1 MSHFLISVVA
11 MAGVLGIMILIHEW
25 GHYAAAKFFDVRVEV
40 FSIGFGKRLLG
51 FRRGET
57 DYRISAIPLGGY
69 VKMSGENP
77 MDDRTDDPGEFLNH
91 PRWQRFIIAIAGP
104 AMNIILAVGLL
115 TFVYMVHY
123 EYPAVLDE
131 PAVVG
136 WITDDTPAAQAGL
149 QPGDQIVEINGIKN
163 PTWEQVDPIEALSP
177 NQPIHFTFKRGDQTF
192 EKTISPEAYGQNEV
206 GFAGWSARQ
215 PSMPVTELEPSMPA
229 AKAGVKVGDE
239 ILALDGQPVPVLEA
253 MVDMLRKTKDKPVV
267 LTVLRNGQKIDL
279 RMQPELA
286 EVGRNG
292 EKRYRIGV
300 MSLPM
305 KVTTLGPV
313 AAFQKSVDQNKK
325 ASLLI
330 LELVRKM
337 AERKI
342 SMRSV
347 EGPIRIGQAAGQAA
361 SEKGWMPLLELT
373 AAISLNLGIFNLLPI
388 PILDGGV
395 IVMLLIESLMRR
407 DISLRIKERIYQA
420 AFIFLVLFAVT
431 VLYNDLLKT
440 LPGLAQRLP

>member
-1 MSHFLISVVA
+1 
-11 MAGVLGIMILIHEW
+11 MAAVLGIMILIHEW
-25 GHYAAAKFFDVRVEV
+25 GHYAAAKFFKVRVEV

-51 FRRGET
+51 FTRGET

-77 MDDRTDDPGEFLNH
+77 MDERTDDPGEFLNH

-104 AMNIILAVGLL
+104 FMNIALAVGLL
-115 TFVYMVHY
+115 AFVYMVHY
-123 EYPAVLDE
+123 EYPAFFDE
-131 PAVVG
+131 PAVIG
-136 WITDDTPAAQAGL
+136 WITEDTPAAKAGI
-149 QPGDQIVEINGIKN
+149 QIGDQIIRIKDSTHDVQN
-163 PTWEQVDPIEALSP
+163 PTWEQVDPIEALAP
-177 NQPIHFTFKRGDQTF
+177 NQPIQFTFKRGNQTF
-192 EKTISPEAYGQNEV
+192 EKTIIPEAYGQNDV
-206 GFAGWSARQ
+206 GFAGWSPKQ
-215 PSMPVTELEPSMPA
+215 PGMPITELEPGMPA
-229 AKAGVKVGDE
+229 EKAGVQVGDE
-239 ILALDGQPVPVLEA
+239 ILALDGQPVPALEA
-253 MVDMLRKTKDKPVV
+253 MVDMLKKTKDKPVD
-267 LTVLRNGQKIDL
+267 LTVLRNGQKMDFKL
-279 RMQPELA
+279 QPELTEIA
-286 EVGRNG
+286 RTG

-300 MSLPM
+300 TSQPM
-305 KVTTLGPV
+305 KVTTLGPA
-313 AAFQKSVDQNKK
+313 AAFQRSIEQNRK

-337 AERKI
+337 VERKI

-420 AFIFLVLFAVT
+420 AFVFLVIFAVM